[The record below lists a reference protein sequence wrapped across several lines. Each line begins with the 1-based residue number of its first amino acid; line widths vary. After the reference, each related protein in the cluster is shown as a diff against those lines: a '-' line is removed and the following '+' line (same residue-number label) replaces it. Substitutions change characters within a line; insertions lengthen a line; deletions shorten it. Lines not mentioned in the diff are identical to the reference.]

1 MSMFTPMKECVF
13 NSLTDSVIRGKPYN
27 TYCIKSI
34 MKFQYEANEQNIV
47 KAIREHDW
55 MKAKHL
61 ASQYICSQFESKA
74 NADLSKFNRVIGDT
88 MPPCKYPSAGQI
100 YDQVMECIGSA
111 TDESIAKI
119 GYNTEFA
126 HKVCA
131 AISRCSSWSIYFKS
145 VIVFKVYKLWY
156 ETVTAGHPNP
166 PVVQVHCAK
175 KPVMPS
181 HWKHYGTSSTP
192 ALAPEDLQIKEVPSY
207 TLAYREDWGWYNAT
221 DPRALR
227 IYYQSKAIA
236 KRAFSKTL

>member
-1 MSMFTPMKECVF
+1 RV
-13 NSLTDSVIRGKPYN
+13 VG
-27 TYCIKSI
+27 
-34 MKFQYEANEQNIV
+34 
-47 KAIREHDW
+47 
-55 MKAKHL
+55 
-61 ASQYICSQFESKA
+61 YI
-74 NADLSKFNRVIGDT
+74 

-131 AISRCSSWSIYFKS
+131 AISKSSPWSIYFKS

-156 ETVTAGHPNP
+156 ETVTAGHSNP

-175 KPVMPS
+175 KPAMPS
-181 HWKHYGTSSTP
+181 HWEHHSTSSTP
-192 ALAPEDLQIKEVPSY
+192 AYEKPSVPEVPSY
-207 TLAYREDWGWYNAT
+207 TLAFREDWGWYNAS
-221 DPRALR
+221 DPRAVR

-236 KRAFSKTL
+236 KGAFSKTL